1 MRRRCTT
8 AAATATSAARVAAAS
23 AAVAS
28 AESSAACVTAASPA
42 AVLSESW
49 MGSKREQRGEAQ
61 CGKKAQRCAR
71 VRGAVNMIAI
81 NRAGKCD
88 AGNLAFDCVVFCTA
102 WPVSHLTL
110 LAHWVERRR
119 SNCNCYRC
127 CYYLLLRDSSSFD
140 AALHA
145 MVANMAFCST
155 FGVCR
160 FSVA

>member
-1 MRRRCTT
+1 V
-8 AAATATSAARVAAAS
+8 AATEST
-23 AAVAS
+23 AVAS
-28 AESSAACVTAASPA
+28 AESAACVTTAAPA
-42 AVLSESW
+42 AVLSESR
-49 MGSKREQRGEAQ
+49 MRGNGEQRGEAQ

-81 NRAGKCD
+81 DRAGKCD

-119 SNCNCYRC
+119 SNCNCYR
-127 CYYLLLRDSSSFD
+127 YYLLLLRDSSSFD

-145 MVANMAFCST
+145 MVANMAFCSA

-160 FSVA
+160 F